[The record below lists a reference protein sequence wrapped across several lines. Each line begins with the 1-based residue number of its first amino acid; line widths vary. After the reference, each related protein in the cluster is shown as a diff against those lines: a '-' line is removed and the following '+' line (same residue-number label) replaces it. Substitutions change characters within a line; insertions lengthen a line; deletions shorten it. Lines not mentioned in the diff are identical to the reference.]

1 MKFIIGLNIYLILV
15 WFMCRFFKVTRE
27 CDDAYEYKFDEHGIR
42 NIDLDDSDDKIRFSE
57 ITAKYIDATKITA
70 EEISNDLFKQQ

>member
-1 MKFIIGLNIYLILV
+1 MKFIIGLIIYLFLV

-42 NIDLDDSDDKIRFSE
+42 K
-57 ITAKYIDATKITA
+57 
-70 EEISNDLFKQQ
+70 